1 MIIQQKEVVNGKQQ
15 KGVQNDT
22 YAKEMDYHIYYCCIG
37 ISSGQACS
45 PGVYEFTDGRHAVWR
60 EFFMKK
66 DTFLNLL
73 SAAAVAVMAAFAL
86 LFASHKRKVP

>member
-1 MIIQQKEVVNGKQQ
+1 MTLMQKRWIV
-15 KGVQNDT
+15 
-22 YAKEMDYHIYYCCIG
+22 IFYCCIG

-66 DTFLNLL
+66 E
-73 SAAAVAVMAAFAL
+73 
-86 LFASHKRKVP
+86 

>member
-22 YAKEMDYHIYYCCIG
+22 YPKEMDYHIYCCCIG

-45 PGVYEFTDGRHAVWR
+45 PCVYEFTDGRHAVWR

-66 DTFLNLL
+66 KNE
-73 SAAAVAVMAAFAL
+73 
-86 LFASHKRKVP
+86 RKEG